1 MHAIEDKRKNKKK
14 NSVPKT
20 IYCVSREKIKIKK
33 SVNPKHKENKNF
45 NIMKWLTNS
54 KLGKN
59 LH

>member
-1 MHAIEDKRKNKKK
+1 MHAIEDKRKKKK

-20 IYCVSREKIKIKK
+20 IYCVSREKIKIEK